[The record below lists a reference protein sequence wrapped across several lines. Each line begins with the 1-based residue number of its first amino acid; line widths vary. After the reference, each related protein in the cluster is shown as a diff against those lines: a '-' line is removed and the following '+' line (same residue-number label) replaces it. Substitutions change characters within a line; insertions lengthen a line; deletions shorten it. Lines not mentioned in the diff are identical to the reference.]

1 MTLRRPSAV
10 RRVLRLAALLILPYL
25 FVMGL
30 LAGCQRH
37 LIYFPRTAT
46 EAEQRAH
53 AAAVGL
59 LPWIDADGRIIGWR
73 DGRASN
79 QPRPAARLLVVHGNA
94 GSAVD
99 RAYFAR
105 GFGAVG
111 GGTTWEVSILEYP
124 GFGAR
129 PGKPGEP
136 TLMEAARASV
146 LQLQREDER
155 PIHVLG
161 ESLGSG
167 VAGGLAAAFPDVVRG
182 LVLITPFTRLPDV
195 GAHHYPWLPVRL
207 ILRDRYDN
215 VAALQRY
222 RSPVAIVVAG
232 HDDIVPAEL
241 GRRLHKAYAGPKR
254 LWEQPGAGHNSLDYR
269 PEAAWWTEVSDFIL
283 HTDPSASRPV
293 TVDSPASANR

>member
-1 MTLRRPSAV
+1 MTPRRPSAV
-10 RRVLRLAALLILPYL
+10 RRVLRLATLLLFPYL

-46 EAEQRAH
+46 EAEQRAR
-53 AAAVGL
+53 AAASGL
-59 LPWIDADGRIIGWR
+59 VPWVDADGQTIGWR
-73 DGRASN
+73 AAPPPDR
-79 QPRPAARLLVVHGNA
+79 PRPAARLLVVHGNA

-99 RAYFAR
+99 RSYFAR
-105 GFGAVG
+105 GFGAIG
-111 GGTTWEVSILEYP
+111 GGTAWEVSILEYP

-136 TLMEAARASV
+136 TLMDAAREAV

-161 ESLGSG
+161 ESIGSG
-167 VAGGLAAAFPDVVRG
+167 VAGGLAAAFPEVVRG

-215 VAALQRY
+215 LAALQRY
-222 RSPVAIVVAG
+222 RGPVAVIVAG
-232 HDDIVPAEL
+232 RDEIVPAEL
-241 GRRLHKAYAGPKR
+241 GRRLHDAYSGPKR

-269 PEAAWWTEVSDFIL
+269 PEAAWWTDVSEFLL
-283 HTDPSASRPV
+283 HTKPAASP
-293 TVDSPASANR
+293 